1 MDEVHVI
8 RHADVCIT
16 CAEIR
21 LQFANLFECK
31 GLYRL
36 IISMKRLLHILV
48 DIVLVHRHE
57 FGIKAL

>member
-21 LQFANLFECK
+21 LQLAHFFECK
-31 GLYRL
+31 GLYRF

-48 DIVLVHRHE
+48 YIILVHRHE